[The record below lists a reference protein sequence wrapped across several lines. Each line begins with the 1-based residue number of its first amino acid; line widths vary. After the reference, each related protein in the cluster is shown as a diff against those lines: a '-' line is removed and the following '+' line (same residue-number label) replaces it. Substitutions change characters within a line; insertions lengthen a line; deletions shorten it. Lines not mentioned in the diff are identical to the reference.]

1 MYYEYIWFKE
11 ARVKIDE
18 LHIKFWKSWME
29 TMLIHQ
35 LHKMREN
42 VADKISKVQR
52 QFFAKANKIEKPKQV
67 VDQIKK
73 IRTRK
78 EKKDNPEK

>member
-1 MYYEYIWFKE
+1 
-11 ARVKIDE
+11 
-18 LHIKFWKSWME
+18 
-29 TMLIHQ
+29 
-35 LHKMREN
+35 MREN